1 MLEFQLEKANGTLQG
16 LVKRMTSCVAV
27 DLPSRLISL
36 LGLAPLRQDVLKL
49 DHDAFED
56 ERDCSSGTGQA
67 QGGTGQAQGTSV
79 GIGQAQDQKAKHKEP
94 QSAQWLR
101 SADVSERSH
110 TESTRPPRV
119 EGHRQAV
126 LQVKSLFWH

>member
-1 MLEFQLEKANGTLQG
+1 MLELQLEKANGTLQG

-49 DHDAFED
+49 DHDAFEN
-56 ERDCSSGTGQA
+56 EIGTGQV
-67 QGGTGQAQGTSV
+67 QGTGQAQGT
-79 GIGQAQDQKAKHKEP
+79 AKHK
-94 QSAQWLR
+94 WLH